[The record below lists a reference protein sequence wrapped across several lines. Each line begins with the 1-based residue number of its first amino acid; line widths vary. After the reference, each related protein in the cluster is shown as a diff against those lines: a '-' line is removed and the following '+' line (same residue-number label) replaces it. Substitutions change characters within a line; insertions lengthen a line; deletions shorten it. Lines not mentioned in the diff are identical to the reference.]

1 MRSMILLL
9 GFGVLAV
16 GCSRT
21 ENGEVVIKRPAGVSV
36 QTTQDT
42 LHLPTFGTHQD
53 TVKTP
58 VIGTQ
63 TETLVVKKPV
73 IGTKQSV
80 VTVPGAKNKKP

>member
-9 GFGVLAV
+9 GLGAMAA
-16 GCSRT
+16 GCGRT
-21 ENGEVVIKRPAGVSV
+21 ENGDVVVKRPSGVSV

-42 LHLPTFGTHQD
+42 LRLPTVGGHQD

-58 VIGTQ
+58 VIGTR

-73 IGTKQSV
+73 IGTKKSV
-80 VTVPGAKNKKP
+80 VTVPGAKKP